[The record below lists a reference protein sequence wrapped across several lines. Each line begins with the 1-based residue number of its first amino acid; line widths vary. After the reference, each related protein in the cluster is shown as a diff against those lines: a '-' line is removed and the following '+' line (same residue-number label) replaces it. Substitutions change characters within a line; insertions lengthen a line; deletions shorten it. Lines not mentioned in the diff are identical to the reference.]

1 MTSKLLRKLVGVKS
15 DGSVEPGAS
24 VDVMIVAQEAMRL
37 DRIAVLLPTSDG
49 DSFFE
54 VTRVVAGTETLW
66 IEPGNPGQWELYGRA
81 LDSSPMRKIAPTGV
95 SVIVSARNVGDVAA
109 PFVATLMV
117 VVNG

>member
-1 MTSKLLRKLVGVKS
+1 MTDKLLRKLVGVKS
-15 DGSVEPGAS
+15 DGAVDPGAL
-24 VDVMIVAQEAMRL
+24 VEVEIIAQEAMQL
-37 DRIAVLLPTSDG
+37 DRIAVLLPTRRG

-66 IEPGNPGQWELYGRA
+66 IEPGNPGQWEIYGRA
-81 LDSSPMRKIAPTGV
+81 LDGAATRKVVPVGV
-95 SVIVSARNVGDVAA
+95 SVVVSATNVGDVPA